1 MADKL
6 SFQLLAFNF
15 ASRTYACKCL
25 AQGLG
30 KSVTGLSAFIGHYL
44 DPCLAAVLCSQ
55 LMDDI
60 GCAVDKF
67 ENLVPALRKI
77 FDCLRRSG
85 SNLSPGKCELETEST
100 KFLGNTINPKGIS
113 AEAEKIEFFFQNS
126 SAPNNRAS

>member
-15 ASRTYACKCL
+15 ASRTYACKGL

-77 FDCLRRSG
+77 FDCLRRSAL
-85 SNLSPGKCELETEST
+85 NLSPGKCEIETEST

-113 AEAEKIEFFFQNS
+113 AEAEKTIFFQNS